1 MYGWLWK
8 SNGNHILNYTSLI
21 KKKDHGFNMLYKY
34 DVRKE
39 TPNNCSVSILCNIY
53 NSDITFV
60 TLEK

>member
-21 KKKDHGFNMLYKY
+21 KIDHGFDMLYKY